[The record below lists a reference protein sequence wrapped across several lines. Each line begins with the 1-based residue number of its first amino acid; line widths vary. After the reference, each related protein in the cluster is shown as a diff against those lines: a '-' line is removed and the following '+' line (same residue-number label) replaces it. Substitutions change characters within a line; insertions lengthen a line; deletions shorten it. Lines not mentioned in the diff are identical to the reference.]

1 MNVGPGILVLLIGL
15 LAVSAVVT
23 GIIYLFIKG
32 GTFIRLFLGILFILV
47 LLAVPT
53 LLLFSYPVRVPVE
66 TSAVITSADSAVHLQ
81 APDLMA
87 GSSFHIAKDPTL
99 WQGNLEQELTPE
111 VYSSSLTA
119 AYGLGMQLHETFST
133 ASETMPKRVSIIERP
148 EITDPILLE
157 QLRQGLMR
165 SLSDTQIVIMEPAPN
180 TGPSEEDFWISLSMQ
195 NDPTHELAVPSVST
209 GNTATLEQF
218 INFGNQ
224 TGSLQAAVETPKG
237 KFFKQVS
244 YDYRPWL
251 FDTEKFRS
259 ASGYGQWAVMTS
271 SEAATTQEQ
280 AQSQVM
286 ESAVHY
292 LNEQL
297 AVHHIATAGAVQS
310 DLRERGFIVD
320 EYSQELKGLSG
331 PIWRAAVLLDVSPER
346 LESLRTHVVLQEH
359 QVRRSWVKLFVSIGG
374 MIFVIVI
381 VYTIMNAL
389 TKGYYSGRFAI
400 LAVILI
406 LLFSVF
412 LLFIHRSSS
421 PPLGLF

>member
-1 MNVGPGILVLLIGL
+1 MNVGPGIFVLLIGL

-47 LLAVPT
+47 LLAVPF
-53 LLLFSYPVRVPVE
+53 LFYVRAVPRPIE
-66 TSAVITSADSAVHLQ
+66 THADHAIIASSIRRPDTSL
-81 APDLMA
+81 
-87 GSSFHIAKDPTL
+87 GSTIHIAKDPAL

-119 AYGLGMQLHETFST
+119 AYGLGMQLHETFSA
-133 ASETMPKRVSIIERP
+133 ASNTIPKRVSIIERP
-148 EITDPILLE
+148 EIADPILLE

-180 TGPSEEDFWISLSMQ
+180 TGPSEEDFWVSLSIQ
-195 NDPTHELAVPSVST
+195 NDPVQELIIPSLQT
-209 GNTATLEQF
+209 FNTVRPVRMDQF
-218 INFGNQ
+218 INSGNQ
-224 TGSLQAAVETPKG
+224 MGSLQAAVETPKG

-259 ASGYGQWAVMTS
+259 LAGYGQWAVMTS

-297 AVHHIATAGAVQS
+297 AVHKIATAGAVQS

-331 PIWRAAVLLDVSPER
+331 PIWRAAVLLEVSTER
-346 LESLRTHVVLQEH
+346 LESLRTHVVLHEH

-406 LLFSVF
+406 ILFSLF
-412 LLFIHRSSS
+412 LLFIQRSSPL
-421 PPLGLF
+421 PPGLF